1 MINENKRVLYIS
13 PDGILE
19 PLGDSQV
26 LKYLEK
32 LSKKFTITLISYEK
46 INDLRNTDYIMNNTF
61 FVGVYP
67 GIDDEQIEYMLD
79 TFTKF
84 FQNN

>member
-1 MINENKRVLYIS
+1 MR
-13 PDGILE
+13 
-19 PLGDSQV
+19 
-26 LKYLEK
+26 
-32 LSKKFTITLISYEK
+32 K
-46 INDLRNTDYIMNNTF
+46 INDLGNTDCVMNNTF

-84 FQNN
+84 FQNH